1 MILIVGHFVHAD
13 ISILPKLNN
22 GHTQAPAY
30 MVGEKAAILILE
42 DNKH

>member
-1 MILIVGHFVHAD
+1 MVPHLVRAD

-42 DNKH
+42 DNNH